1 MPMFDAFSLLILCIM
16 IYLCTIYFSFTA
28 HVDGTD
34 SSADPDD
41 GAQQCPDQ
49 GSASART
56 SVDPPLSAD
65 GLASP
70 LASRDLGYIADGTID
85 LEVLSD
91 KQRLAFLKDP
101 FVPPKQVKLLT
112 QTVTKGKCNRQNGS
126 AFKEAGLKSTVG

>member
-1 MPMFDAFSLLILCIM
+1 M
-16 IYLCTIYFSFTA
+16 
-28 HVDGTD
+28 DGTD
-34 SSADPDD
+34 SSAHPDD

-56 SVDPPLSAD
+56 SVGPPLSAD
-65 GLASP
+65 GLATP
-70 LASRDLGYIADGTID
+70 LASRDLGYIVDGTID